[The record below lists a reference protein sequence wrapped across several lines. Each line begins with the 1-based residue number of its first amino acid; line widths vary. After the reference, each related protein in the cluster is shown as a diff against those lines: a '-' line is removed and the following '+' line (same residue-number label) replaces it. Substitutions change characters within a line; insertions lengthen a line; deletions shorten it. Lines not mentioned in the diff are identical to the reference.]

1 MGQNKFVDQYDS
13 EDEYRGR
20 PGVPVD
26 FGRLLQAIKRN
37 WRALPIAAAIGALV
51 GLGVAALLIKPS
63 YTSRATIMWEP
74 SSNAEPSDRSFLT
87 QVDSIKLPVNLME
100 VRKRIGSKA
109 RLDELKE
116 KINLLFDG
124 QSHLVVVEV
133 TEPTGKGA
141 AKLANTTVEVFLEH
155 QRKVGMA
162 RGRER
167 LQAIETDIE
176 VAQKQLAESR
186 EGFESF
192 RKEVGVSDFALE
204 TKLAI
209 EKAAKLKQEAEQSN
223 AEAASEEARQRKLSD
238 EVGRVPQ
245 VTQSGTTASNPD
257 AIALGNLRTQLV
269 AARAH
274 LAADHPTIIQ
284 LEAQVKGLEDR
295 VKNNP
300 TMVQGAV
307 SVSPNAQYLSLKAGL
322 ADSKVLRE
330 AAAQRQETYRRFA
343 EEAEKRVQQL
353 SEAEGKAQQFTSR
366 IQLLETRLTELETQ
380 RVRVRDEVRN
390 AAADFRVVTAAG
402 VPENSNPSKRREI
415 AIRFPLAALVLAFL
429 GILAFELKGLR
440 VHTAREAGFWANA
453 AVIASSTW
461 PREQTTLG
469 VLVDELSDAAPA
481 VRGTTLV
488 VGARVNEVPLAR
500 EIAYWLSHLTGWSQR
515 GVVGANQPVVED
527 RSARGATNVHVA
539 PELGPSNPP
548 AAGTGQALMRRGS
561 DTLTIAQAWDGP
573 PDGPSLRRAARLADR
588 VLVVVAAGTLSVA
601 EVAQLRSRLGRNS
614 GIGLLLV
621 GLNPDFVRLPDRVGE
636 VERFWEARPA

>member
-1 MGQNKFVDQYDS
+1 MDQYDS
-13 EDEYRGR
+13 EDEDRGR

-26 FGRLLQAIKRN
+26 IGRLVQALKRN
-37 WRALPIAAAIGALV
+37 WRVLPIAAAIGALV
-51 GLGVAALLIKPS
+51 GLGVAALFIKPS
-63 YTSRATIMWEP
+63 YTARATIMWEP
-74 SSNAEPSDRSFLT
+74 SAEAEPSDRSFLT

-100 VRKRIGSKA
+100 VRKRLKSKTS
-109 RLDELKE
+109 LDDLKE

-133 TEPTGKGA
+133 TESTGKGA
-141 AKLANTTVEVFLEH
+141 ARLANTTVEVFLDY
-155 QRKVGMA
+155 QRRVGQA

-167 LQAIETDIE
+167 LQAIETDLE
-176 VAQKQLAESR
+176 VAQTQLAESR
-186 EGFESF
+186 ADFERF

-209 EKAAKLKQEAEQSN
+209 EKAALLKQQSEISS
-223 AEAASEEARQRKLSD
+223 ADALTEDARQRKLIE
-238 EVGRVPQ
+238 EVGRAPA
-245 VTQSGTTASNPD
+245 VTQQGASMSNPD
-257 AIALGNLRTQLV
+257 AIALANLRTQLTS
-269 AARAH
+269 ARAH
-274 LAADHPTIIQ
+274 LANDHPTIIQ
-284 LEAQVKGLEDR
+284 LEAQVKSLEEK
-295 VKNNP
+295 VKANPNN
-300 TMVQGAV
+300 MVQGAV
-307 SVSPNAQYLSLKAGL
+307 SMAPNQNYLSLKAGL
-322 ADSKVLRE
+322 AESKISRE
-330 AAAQRQETYRRFA
+330 AAAERQETYRRFA
-343 EEAEKRVQQL
+343 EEAEKRLQQL
-353 SEAEGKAQQFTSR
+353 TEAEGKAQGFTSR
-366 IQLLETRLTELETQ
+366 IQLLETRMNELETQ

-390 AAADFRVVTAAG
+390 AAADFRVVTAAS
-402 VPENSNPSKRREI
+402 VPEKSNPSKRRAI
-415 AIRFPLAALVLAFL
+415 AIRFPLGALALAFI
-429 GILAFELKGLR
+429 GILAHELRGLR

-515 GVVGANQPVVED
+515 GVVGANAPVVEEP
-527 RSARGATNVHVA
+527 RVQRGAANVYVA
-539 PELGPSNPP
+539 PELGSSTSPP
-548 AAGTGQALMRRGS
+548 PGSTGHALARRANEA
-561 DTLTIAQAWDGP
+561 LTIAQAWDGP

-588 VLVVVAAGTLSVA
+588 VLVVIAAGTLSVT
-601 EVAQLRSRLGRNS
+601 EVAQLRSRLGRSN

>member
-1 MGQNKFVDQYDS
+1 VDQYDS

-26 FGRLLQAIKRN
+26 IGRLLHALKRN

-51 GLGVAALLIKPS
+51 GLVVAALFIKPS
-63 YTSRATIMWEP
+63 YTARATIMWEP
-74 SSNAEPSDRSFLT
+74 QADAQPSDRSFLT

-100 VRKRIGSKA
+100 ARKRLGSKLT
-109 RLDELKE
+109 LDEFKE

-133 TEPTGKGA
+133 TEGTGKGA
-141 AKLANTTVEVFLEH
+141 ARMANTLVEVFLDY
-155 QRKVGMA
+155 QRRIGQA
-162 RGRER
+162 RGREH

-176 VAQKQLAESR
+176 VAQKQLQQAR
-186 EGFESF
+186 DGFETF

-209 EKAAKLKQEAEQSN
+209 EKTAQLKQQAEMSYTEALT
-223 AEAASEEARQRKLSD
+223 EEARGRKLSE
-238 EVGRVPQ
+238 EVARTPGRVS
-245 VTQSGTTASNPD
+245 SGSISSNPD
-257 AIALGNLRTQLV
+257 AIALANLRTQLTT
-269 AARAH
+269 ARAH
-274 LAADHPTIIQ
+274 LSPEHPDIIRLQAQVAQ
-284 LEAQVKGLEDR
+284 LEDTIKR
-295 VKNNP
+295 NP
-300 TMVQGAV
+300 TMVQG
-307 SVSPNAQYLSLKAGL
+307 SESTSSNPNFVALQQNIAI
-322 ADSKVLRE
+322 SKVSRE
-330 AAAQRQETYRRFA
+330 AAAERQETLRKQA
-343 EEAEKRVQQL
+343 EEAEKRLVQL
-353 SEAEGKAQQFTSR
+353 TEAEGKAQQFTSR
-366 IQLLETRLTELETQ
+366 IGLLETRMNELETQ

-390 AAADFRVVTAAG
+390 AAADFRVVTSAS
-402 VPENSNPSKRREI
+402 VPEKSNPSKRRQI
-415 AIRFPLAALVLAFL
+415 AIRFPLGALVLAFL
-429 GILAFELKGLR
+429 GILANELRGLR

-515 GVVGANQPVVED
+515 GVVGASQPVVAE
-527 RSARGATNVHVA
+527 AAPRGAANVHVA
-539 PELGPSNPP
+539 PELGPSNAPP
-548 AAGTGQALMRRGS
+548 PNTGSALARRGNE
-561 DTLTIAQAWDGP
+561 TLTIAQAWDGP
-573 PDGPSLRRAARLADR
+573 PEGPSLRRAARLADR
-588 VLVVVAAGTLSVA
+588 VLVVIAAGTLSVT
-601 EVAQLRSRLGRNS
+601 EVAQLRSRLGRTN

-636 VERFWEARPA
+636 VERFWEAKPA